1 MCDLFISVWFRWLMS
16 CAAVALV
23 SPCRGGKLFD
33 RHEIQAIGGIEMKL
47 ADLVADA
54 ITGHIRH
61 NVVEDA
67 GELAGEGLVYC
78 CNTVAHHHSCLP
90 YRGTGTKR
98 EGGVEEI
105 CQRFGILDGEAKFVF
120 PHIRCQLF
128 FRDRY
133 AVIAVVFFVG
143 LERDFCIGMQK
154 LDFYFY
160 HIVFL

>member
-47 ADLVADA
+47 ADLVADT

-67 GELAGEGLVYC
+67 GELLLKNMTLLFVPTGVKIMAYFGVIKDIWWKLLLLCIVATALSFLATALVVTGIMKLSRKGEK
-78 CNTVAHHHSCLP
+78 A
-90 YRGTGTKR
+90 
-98 EGGVEEI
+98 
-105 CQRFGILDGEAKFVF
+105 
-120 PHIRCQLF
+120 
-128 FRDRY
+128 
-133 AVIAVVFFVG
+133 
-143 LERDFCIGMQK
+143 
-154 LDFYFY
+154 
-160 HIVFL
+160 